1 MNIETQAFIA
11 AQVARGAL
19 FVLNHSGGKDS
30 QVQQIVMEG
39 LVPHSQLLVVHADL
53 GEVEWDGCEDHIR
66 ATMTGDVELIVCR
79 AGKTFFDMVEHR
91 QMFPSPSNRQCTSD
105 LKRDPISKAIR
116 HYLKAHPEFGGLVIN
131 CMGLRAQESAS
142 RSKLTAIKLNARNS
156 VAGREWYD
164 VLPIHDMSER
174 SVFATIKGAGQKPH
188 WVYAQGMSR
197 KSCCFCIMAC
207 DADLKRA
214 SELRPELARKY
225 AETERRINFTVS
237 MRGRPLSEIVGRD
250 LLAAAK

>member
-1 MNIETQAFIA
+1 
-11 AQVARGAL
+11 
-19 FVLNHSGGKDS
+19 
-30 QVQQIVMEG
+30 
-39 LVPHSQLLVVHADL
+39 
-53 GEVEWDGCEDHIR
+53 
-66 ATMTGDVELIVCR
+66 
-79 AGKTFFDMVEHR
+79 
-91 QMFPSPSNRQCTSD
+91 
-105 LKRDPISKAIR
+105 
-116 HYLKAHPEFGGLVIN
+116 
-131 CMGLRAQESAS
+131 
-142 RSKLTAIKLNARNS
+142 
-156 VAGREWYD
+156 
-164 VLPIHDMSER
+164 
-174 SVFATIKGAGQKPH
+174 VFATIKGAGQKPH

>member
-131 CMGLRAQESAS
+131 CMGLRAQESAARSSPQSSSTPATAWPGASGTTCFRSTTCQSGRCSPRS
-142 RSKLTAIKLNARNS
+142 RAR
-156 VAGREWYD
+156 A
-164 VLPIHDMSER
+164 
-174 SVFATIKGAGQKPH
+174 
-188 WVYAQGMSR
+188 
-197 KSCCFCIMAC
+197 KSHTGSTP
-207 DADLKRA
+207 RA
-214 SELRPELARKY
+214 
-225 AETERRINFTVS
+225 
-237 MRGRPLSEIVGRD
+237 
-250 LLAAAK
+250 